1 MLKCSV
7 FEGQTG
13 GKYIDRS
20 VQNIMHQAVQK
31 SGVDE
36 NATVH
41 TLRHTYATHLIL
53 DGMDIRRVQELLGHN
68 SIKTTA
74 IYSHIT
80 DPMKKNIISP
90 LDNLDLTK

>member
-1 MLKCSV
+1 
-7 FEGQTG
+7 
-13 GKYIDRS
+13 
-20 VQNIMHQAVQK
+20 MHQAVQKK

-74 IYSHIT
+74 IYTYNRPYEKYNFS
-80 DPMKKNIISP
+80 SG
-90 LDNLDLTK
+90 

>member
-1 MLKCSV
+1 
-7 FEGQTG
+7 
-13 GKYIDRS
+13 
-20 VQNIMHQAVQK
+20 MHQAVQK

-68 SIKTTA
+68 FIKTTA
-74 IYSHIT
+74 IYTHIT

-90 LDNLDLTK
+90 LVNLDLTK